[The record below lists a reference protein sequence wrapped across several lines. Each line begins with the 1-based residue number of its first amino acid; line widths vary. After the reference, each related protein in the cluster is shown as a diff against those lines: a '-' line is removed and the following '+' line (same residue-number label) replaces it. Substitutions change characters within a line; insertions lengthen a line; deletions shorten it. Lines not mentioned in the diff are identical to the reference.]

1 MVQKVFIPVLSFWFS
16 IYNLCYGYTGDTNV
30 LCADGLGSVKTLSLC
45 DYVANCQDAS
55 DELNFNLC
63 KMLSKYTCP
72 QKNQVKCDSRNRF
85 GGHDSYWSN
94 RCTDIITAC
103 NVGPKCFAASSE
115 ALCNEVQNGR
125 LLSPKFTEQP
135 SKLEKTE
142 EEEEFYEMMKFIG
155 EAMNETMKRNF
166 SECPPFFTPF
176 GDTHKCISL
185 FTPIK
190 VSWFEARM
198 FCESMTGNLAILDDI
213 NTYIQVLKY
222 IEEKEIKSRF
232 WVGAR
237 YALSKSGNSTES
249 KITWAWLNGKP
260 VKMGVPFWSLYT
272 VGIPEKNKQCEDNER
287 KLMPRFTGD
296 AETCLSI
303 LEENFY
309 YFSDE
314 WCTIKLSPLC
324 MTNKI

>member
-1 MVQKVFIPVLSFWFS
+1 
-16 IYNLCYGYTGDTNV
+16 
-30 LCADGLGSVKTLSLC
+30 
-45 DYVANCQDAS
+45 
-55 DELNFNLC
+55 
-63 KMLSKYTCP
+63 
-72 QKNQVKCDSRNRF
+72 
-85 GGHDSYWSN
+85 
-94 RCTDIITAC
+94 
-103 NVGPKCFAASSE
+103 
-115 ALCNEVQNGR
+115 
-125 LLSPKFTEQP
+125 
-135 SKLEKTE
+135 
-142 EEEEFYEMMKFIG
+142 MMKFIG

-213 NTYIQVLKY
+213 NTYIQLLKY
-222 IEEKEIKSRF
+222 IEEK
-232 WVGAR
+232 VC
-237 YALSKSGNSTES
+237 NCVNS
-249 KITWAWLNGKP
+249 KI
-260 VKMGVPFWSLYT
+260 
-272 VGIPEKNKQCEDNER
+272 NKQCEDNER

-314 WCTIKLSPLC
+314 WCTVKLSPLC